1 MLYCSAAVSC
11 NTATLQYRST
21 DISVFREWIMT
32 IGRFGLRRRNYDFP
46 PFRPPSEANS
56 LLLRV
61 TRGCP
66 WNRCTFCSMYK
77 GVKFEIRDLEEI
89 LGDIELARDLYGDR
103 IRTVFI
109 GDSNSLVAKTEM
121 LVKILNA
128 LFSSFPHIERVT
140 SYARAKTIAK
150 KPLEDLI
157 KIYEAGLTRLHVG
170 LETGDRDLLQEIE
183 KGASPEEM
191 IEAGRKAKEAGF
203 EYSLY
208 VLLGIGGEEKWE
220 QHARG
225 TAEVLNQVDPHFIRV
240 RTFIAQ
246 PNSLLYEAV
255 EEGRLHPASPE
266 TILKETKL
274 LLEKLQVTSQFLSDH
289 ISNLLPLHGKLPED
303 KERMLQMIE
312 EALTGLKEN
321 DLLREEMEIRR
332 HLTNL

>member
-1 MLYCSAAVSC
+1 
-11 NTATLQYRST
+11 
-21 DISVFREWIMT
+21 MT
-32 IGRFGLRRRNYDFP
+32 IGRFGLRRKSYDFP

-77 GVKFEIRDLEEI
+77 DMKFEIREIEEI
-89 LGDIELARDLYGDR
+89 LGDIESARDLYGDR
-103 IRTVFI
+103 IHTVFI
-109 GDSNSLVAKTEM
+109 GDSNSLVTKTEM
-121 LVKILNA
+121 LVKILNS
-128 LFSSFPHIERVT
+128 LISSFPHIERVT

-157 KIYEAGLTRLHVG
+157 KIRQAGLTRLHVG
-170 LETGDRDLLQEIE
+170 LETGDRDLLKEME
-183 KGASPEEM
+183 KGATPEEM
-191 IEAGRKAKEAGF
+191 IAAGKKAKEAGF

-240 RTFIAQ
+240 RTFIPQ
-246 PNSLLYEAV
+246 PNSPLYEAMAR
-255 EEGRLHPASPE
+255 GDFTSPSPE
-266 TILKETKL
+266 TILKQTKL
-274 LLEKLQVTSQFLSDH
+274 LLERLNVTSQFLSDH

-303 KERMLQMIE
+303 KEKMIQMIE
-312 EALTGLKEN
+312 EALGGLSGN
-321 DLLREEMEIRR
+321 DLLREEMEMRR
-332 HLTNL
+332 HLMNL

>member
-1 MLYCSAAVSC
+1 
-11 NTATLQYRST
+11 
-21 DISVFREWIMT
+21 MT
-32 IGRFGLRRRNYDFP
+32 IGRFGLRKRNYDFP

-77 GVKFEIRDLEEI
+77 GMKFEIRNLEEI
-89 LGDIELARDLYGDR
+89 LGDIELARDLYGDK

-109 GDSNSLVAKTEM
+109 GDSNSLVVKTEM
-121 LVKILNA
+121 LVKILNS
-128 LFSSFPHIERVT
+128 LFSSFPVIERAT

-150 KPLEDLI
+150 KSLEDLI
-157 KIYEAGLTRLHVG
+157 KIHQAGLTRLHVG
-170 LETGDRDLLQEIE
+170 LETGDRELLKKIE
-183 KGASPEEM
+183 KGATPEEM
-191 IEAGRKAKEAGF
+191 IEAGKKAKEAGF

-240 RTFIAQ
+240 RTFIPQ
-246 PNSLLYEAV
+246 PNSRFYEAV
-255 EEGRLHPASPE
+255 VKGNFQLASSE
-266 TILKETKL
+266 TILKETRL
-274 LLEKLQVTSQFLSDH
+274 LLEELKVTSQFLSDH

-303 KERMLQMIE
+303 REKMIQMIDG
-312 EALTGLKEN
+312 ALRELKDNE
-321 DLLREEMEIRR
+321 LLREEMEMRR

>member
-1 MLYCSAAVSC
+1 
-11 NTATLQYRST
+11 
-21 DISVFREWIMT
+21 MT
-32 IGRFGLRRRNYDFP
+32 IGRFGLRRKNYDFP

-77 GVKFEIRDLEEI
+77 GMKFEIRDLEEI
-89 LGDIELARDLYGDR
+89 LGDIELAKDLYGDR
-103 IRTVFI
+103 IGTVFI
-109 GDSNSLVAKTEM
+109 GDSNSLVAKAEM
-121 LVKILNA
+121 LVKVLNA

-150 KPLEDLI
+150 KPLEDLK
-157 KIYEAGLTRLHVG
+157 KIYQAGLTRLHVG
-170 LETGDRDLLQEIE
+170 LETGDRDLLKEIE
-183 KGASPEEM
+183 KGATPEEM

-220 QHARG
+220 QHAKG

-240 RTFIAQ
+240 RTFIPQ
-246 PNSLLYEAV
+246 PNSSLYEAM
-255 EEGRLHPASPE
+255 GKGGFQSASPE
-266 TILKETKL
+266 TILNETKL

-303 KERMLQMIE
+303 KEKMIQMID
-312 EALTGLKEN
+312 EALRGLKEN
-321 DLLREEMEIRR
+321 DLLREEMEMRR

>member
-1 MLYCSAAVSC
+1 
-11 NTATLQYRST
+11 
-21 DISVFREWIMT
+21 
-32 IGRFGLRRRNYDFP
+32 
-46 PFRPPSEANS
+46 
-56 LLLRV
+56 
-61 TRGCP
+61 
-66 WNRCTFCSMYK
+66 MYK
-77 GVKFEIRDLEEI
+77 GVKFEIREVEEI

-121 LVKILNA
+121 LVKILDS
-128 LFSSFPHIERVT
+128 LTSSFPNIERVT

-157 KIYEAGLTRLHVG
+157 KIRQAGLTRLHVG
-170 LETGDRDLLQEIE
+170 LETGDRNLLKEIE
-183 KGASPEEM
+183 KGATPEEM
-191 IEAGRKAKEAGF
+191 IEAGKKAKIAGF

-240 RTFIAQ
+240 RTFIPQ
-246 PNSLLYEAV
+246 PNSSLYEGMV
-255 EEGRLHPASPE
+255 RGGFTSPSSE

-274 LLEKLQVTSQFLSDH
+274 LLEGLEVTSQFLSDH
-289 ISNLLPLHGKLPED
+289 ISNLLPLHGKLPEG
-303 KERMLQMIE
+303 KKKMIQMID
-312 EALTGLKEN
+312 EAMRELSEN
-321 DLLREEMEIRR
+321 DLLREEMEMRR

>member
-1 MLYCSAAVSC
+1 
-11 NTATLQYRST
+11 
-21 DISVFREWIMT
+21 MT
-32 IGRFGLRRRNYDFP
+32 IGRFGLRRKSYDFP

-77 GVKFEIRDLEEI
+77 DMKFEIREIEEV
-89 LGDIELARDLYGDR
+89 LGDIESARDLYGDR
-103 IRTVFI
+103 IHTVFI

-121 LVKILNA
+121 LVKILGS
-128 LFSSFPHIERVT
+128 LISSFPHIERVT

-157 KIYEAGLTRLHVG
+157 KIRQAGLTRLHVG
-170 LETGDRDLLQEIE
+170 LETGDRDLLKEMD
-183 KGASPEEM
+183 KGATPEEM
-191 IEAGRKAKEAGF
+191 IAAGKKAKEAGF

-225 TAEVLNQVDPHFIRV
+225 TAEVLNQVNPHFIRV
-240 RTFIAQ
+240 RTFIPQ
-246 PNSLLYEAV
+246 PNSPLYEAMAR
-255 EEGRLHPASPE
+255 GDFTSPSPE

-274 LLEKLQVTSQFLSDH
+274 LLEKLNVTSQFLSDH
-289 ISNLLPLHGKLPED
+289 ISNLLPLHGRLPED
-303 KERMLQMIE
+303 KEKMIQMIE
-312 EALTGLKEN
+312 EALEGLSEN
-321 DLLREEMEIRR
+321 DLLREEMEMRR

>member
-1 MLYCSAAVSC
+1 
-11 NTATLQYRST
+11 
-21 DISVFREWIMT
+21 MT
-32 IGRFGLRRRNYDFP
+32 IGRFGLRRRSYDFP

-77 GVKFEIRDLEEI
+77 GLKFEIRDLEEV
-89 LGDIELARDLYGDR
+89 LADIELAKDLYGDR

-121 LVKILNA
+121 LAKILNA

-150 KPLEDLI
+150 KSLEDLI
-157 KIYEAGLTRLHVG
+157 KIFQAGLTRLHVG
-170 LETGDRDLLQEIE
+170 LETGDRDLLKEIE
-183 KGASPEEM
+183 KGATPEEM

-225 TAEVLNQVDPHFIRV
+225 TAEVLNQIDPHFIRV
-240 RTFIAQ
+240 RTFIPQ
-246 PNSLLYEAV
+246 PNSPFYEAMV
-255 EEGRLHPASPE
+255 EGHFQPASPE

-289 ISNLLPLHGKLPED
+289 ISNLLPLHGKLPQD
-303 KERMLQMIE
+303 KEKMIQMIE
-312 EALTGLKEN
+312 EALEELGEN
-321 DLLREEMEIRR
+321 DSLREEMELRR
-332 HLTNL
+332 HLINL

>member
-1 MLYCSAAVSC
+1 
-11 NTATLQYRST
+11 
-21 DISVFREWIMT
+21 
-32 IGRFGLRRRNYDFP
+32 
-46 PFRPPSEANS
+46 
-56 LLLRV
+56 
-61 TRGCP
+61 
-66 WNRCTFCSMYK
+66 
-77 GVKFEIRDLEEI
+77 
-89 LGDIELARDLYGDR
+89 
-103 IRTVFI
+103 
-109 GDSNSLVAKTEM
+109 M

-157 KIYEAGLTRLHVG
+157 EIRQAGLTRLHVG
-170 LETGDRDLLQEIE
+170 LETGDRDLLKAIE
-183 KGASPEEM
+183 KGATPEEM
-191 IEAGRKAKEAGF
+191 VEAGRKAKVAGV

-220 QHARG
+220 QHPRG

-240 RTFIAQ
+240 RTFIPQ
-246 PNSLLYEAV
+246 PNSLLYEAMA
-255 EEGRLHPASPE
+255 EGRFQPARPE

-303 KERMLQMIE
+303 KEKMIQTIE
-312 EALTGLKEN
+312 ETIKGLEEN
-321 DLLREEMEIRR
+321 DLLKEEMEMRR

>member
-1 MLYCSAAVSC
+1 
-11 NTATLQYRST
+11 
-21 DISVFREWIMT
+21 MT
-32 IGRFGLRRRNYDFP
+32 IGRFGLRRKDYDFP

-66 WNRCTFCSMYK
+66 WNRCAFCSMYK
-77 GVKFEIRDLEEI
+77 GVKFEIRDLEEV
-89 LGDIELARDLYGDR
+89 LGDIELAGDLYGDR
-103 IRTVFI
+103 VRTLFI

-128 LFSSFPHIERVT
+128 LSSSFPHIERVT

-150 KPLEDLI
+150 KPLEDLR
-157 KIYEAGLTRLHVG
+157 KIFQAGLTRLHVG
-170 LETGDRDLLQEIE
+170 LETGDRDLLKEIE
-183 KGASPEEM
+183 KGATPEEM
-191 IEAGRKAKEAGF
+191 VEAGRKAKEAGF

-220 QHARG
+220 QHAKG

-240 RTFIAQ
+240 RTFIPQ
-246 PNSLLYEAV
+246 PNSPLYEAM
-255 EEGRLHPASPE
+255 EQGYFHPASAE
-266 TILKETKL
+266 MILKETKL

-289 ISNLLPLHGKLPED
+289 ISNLLPLHGRLPED
-303 KERMLQMIE
+303 KGRMIQMID
-312 EALTGLKEN
+312 EALREMEKDGK
-321 DLLREEMEIRR
+321 LREEMEMRR